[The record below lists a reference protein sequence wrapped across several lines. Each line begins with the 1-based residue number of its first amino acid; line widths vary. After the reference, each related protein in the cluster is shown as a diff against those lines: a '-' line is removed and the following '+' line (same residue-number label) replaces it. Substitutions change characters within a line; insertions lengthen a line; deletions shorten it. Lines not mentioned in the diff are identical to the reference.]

1 MKQSLSKSVL
11 MSALITGCVS
21 YGYVANA
28 AENMQEFILD
38 PMIVTA
44 QRMEKEDLDT
54 PATVEVIDSE
64 KIERSGAGSA
74 FEILRNSLG
83 ITSSNQA
90 PNGIAL
96 GSMTSEINIR
106 GVDKG
111 TLVLVDGIPI
121 NQDGKYNLEDIPAD
135 MIEKI
140 EIVRGGGSVLYGS
153 EATGGVVNIITKNT
167 VRNSIKVA
175 AGNFGRERYT
185 VNLGADKFNATAH
198 LENRGKISPMTTIVN
213 KKASQQYYDYVKG
226 ESKGILWNYNI
237 NDNLK
242 FTHNYIESDNR
253 VDIQDSTYLKSPY
266 QIKEYEDNNNSFLL
280 TYDDKNG
287 LTSHISYGTQE
298 RNYDQSSFDKNT
310 GSLKDKIKYS
320 WRKGHNTNIDIQ
332 KVFNVNEKDKFLIG
346 ASFKKE
352 DMDVYNAPSKKMGS
366 RPAKPASE
374 GNYLRDVYSLYASY
388 DWKMN
393 DTDNLIVN
401 MRETFVKNCDG
412 DVKNLEDGSVSKSE
426 QKDLSK
432 FTPEV
437 QYIKRLTE
445 DSSFYA
451 KAGKSFRL
459 PELTK
464 LFGGSVMLPSID
476 LKPEQ
481 GTHYEIGYKLNE
493 NNRAWR
499 LAIFNYKIKDSI
511 EIASGSAATGDVVYD
526 NTDVKNTGIELSCNI
541 QHNDNFESYWG
552 ITYSN
557 PKAKSFSSD
566 GKNGEWTKYDNQLQ
580 FNMGVGYHKDKIDA
594 SLTANYIGLRS
605 DKTTDGRSRLTPALY
620 TDLHFGY
627 TPEKN
632 QKLFL
637 HINNLFDRKD
647 FTTASGPDEDTYGYY
662 SVGRNFMLGYEV
674 MF

>member
-1 MKQSLSKSVL
+1 

-83 ITSSNQA
+83 ITSSNQV

-96 GSMTSEINIR
+96 SSMTSKINIR

-198 LENRGKISPMTTIVN
+198 LENRGEISPMTTIVN

-280 TYDDKNG
+280 MM
-287 LTSHISYGTQE
+287 
-298 RNYDQSSFDKNT
+298 
-310 GSLKDKIKYS
+310 IKM
-320 WRKGHNTNIDIQ
+320 
-332 KVFNVNEKDKFLIG
+332 V
-346 ASFKKE
+346 
-352 DMDVYNAPSKKMGS
+352 
-366 RPAKPASE
+366 
-374 GNYLRDVYSLYASY
+374 
-388 DWKMN
+388 
-393 DTDNLIVN
+393 
-401 MRETFVKNCDG
+401 
-412 DVKNLEDGSVSKSE
+412 
-426 QKDLSK
+426 
-432 FTPEV
+432 
-437 QYIKRLTE
+437 
-445 DSSFYA
+445 
-451 KAGKSFRL
+451 
-459 PELTK
+459 
-464 LFGGSVMLPSID
+464 
-476 LKPEQ
+476 
-481 GTHYEIGYKLNE
+481 
-493 NNRAWR
+493 
-499 LAIFNYKIKDSI
+499 
-511 EIASGSAATGDVVYD
+511 
-526 NTDVKNTGIELSCNI
+526 
-541 QHNDNFESYWG
+541 
-552 ITYSN
+552 
-557 PKAKSFSSD
+557 
-566 GKNGEWTKYDNQLQ
+566 
-580 FNMGVGYHKDKIDA
+580 
-594 SLTANYIGLRS
+594 
-605 DKTTDGRSRLTPALY
+605 
-620 TDLHFGY
+620 
-627 TPEKN
+627 
-632 QKLFL
+632 
-637 HINNLFDRKD
+637 
-647 FTTASGPDEDTYGYY
+647 
-662 SVGRNFMLGYEV
+662 
-674 MF
+674 